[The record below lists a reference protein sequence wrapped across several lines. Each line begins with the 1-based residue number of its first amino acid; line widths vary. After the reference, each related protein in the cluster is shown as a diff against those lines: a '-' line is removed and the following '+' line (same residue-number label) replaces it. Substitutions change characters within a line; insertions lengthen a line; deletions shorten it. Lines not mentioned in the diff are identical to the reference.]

1 MSFDSEYLKTSSSNL
16 PNNVTDRS
24 LNLRAF
30 HDILLHRY
38 HNVSSSSDFQFPTD
52 QKYQFDVYCEVFHQ
66 LLPKSFQQP
75 LLKDYR
81 KSIKPFKDVLK
92 NTECLPSLIQ
102 SEIALNLEK
111 NLLGLAAEK
120 AKKGTKKVSS
130 THKEYII
137 ENKFKGLSNDILPVD
152 IAIKEKGIKKDKLLL
167 FIEVIPFSHRNI
179 TTKGEGGIV
188 ILVSENNKILD
199 VDTKQDGNVSAGDSP
214 PTKSTVYNDDDSKKA
229 RFLKRE
235 HLLKQRLYQK
245 YYPKVPYLTI
255 FVNSSSSSSSSA
267 VDHHL
272 IKEEVEKVLKKKK

>member
-38 HNVSSSSDFQFPTD
+38 HNVSSSSDFQLPTD

-66 LLPKSFQQP
+66 LFPKSFQQP
-75 LLKDYR
+75 LLKGYR
-81 KSIKPFKDVLK
+81 KSIIPFKEVSK
-92 NTECLPSLIQ
+92 ITEYLPSLIQ

-111 NLLGLAAEK
+111 NLLSLAAEK
-120 AKKGTKKVSS
+120 VKKGTKKVSS
-130 THKEYII
+130 TDKEYII
-137 ENKFKGLSNDILPVD
+137 ENKFNGLSNDILPVD
-152 IAIKEKGIKKDKLLL
+152 IAINEKGIKKDKLLL
-167 FIEVIPFSHRNI
+167 FIEVITFSRRNI
-179 TTKGEGGIV
+179 TTKGGDTV
-188 ILVSENNKILD
+188 ILVSENKKILD

-214 PTKSTVYNDDDSKKA
+214 AAKSTVYNDDDGKNA

-255 FVNSSSSSSSSA
+255 FVNSSSSSA

-272 IKEEVEKVLKKKK
+272 IMEQVEKVLKKK